1 MLPWKKAKVSSVPRV
16 VAQTS
21 LPTGRVA
28 FSSAPHLPTTMK
40 TIRKIHFYL
49 GVLFAPS
56 IVFFALTGA
65 FQTFS
70 LHESGA
76 AGALTPVL
84 SQMAAI
90 HKNAALENSERRK
103 PPKSP
108 VAATRDAKDT
118 PHGDEDAP
126 QSDEEGAASHRP
138 SPLPLKIYV
147 FAMSLGLIASTA
159 TGVWMAFQYKHDRR
173 ILWGLLAAGTL
184 LPLLL
189 LFV

>member
-1 MLPWKKAKVSSVPRV
+1 
-16 VAQTS
+16 
-21 LPTGRVA
+21 
-28 FSSAPHLPTTMK
+28 MK

-76 AGALTPVL
+76 AGALSPVL
-84 SQMAAI
+84 SQLASI
-90 HKNAALENSERRK
+90 HKNAALETGERRK
-103 PPKSP
+103 PPRPNAAAPADGEKSP
-108 VAATRDAKDT
+108 RAA
-118 PHGDEDAP
+118 DESAP
-126 QSDEEGAASHRP
+126 APRRP

-147 FAMSLGLIASTA
+147 LLMSLGLITSTG

-173 ILWGLLAAGTL
+173 LLWGLLAAGTL